1 MADLWVSTLVSYQ
14 QLSAAAFCLLVDL
27 TCTCLLFVCRLLFCF
42 ILGFFAVHWLEPQSP
57 VITFIL
63 LYYYSHNSLSH
74 WNRCEDINKYSL
86 FSSQCILSS
95 ACSFICAC
103 MMMWTFI
110 PSNSASFIYLQIHVL
125 MCVLYVCAFVLF
137 CLDIRDH
144 LI

>member
-1 MADLWVSTLVSYQ
+1 MADLWVSTLVCHQ
-14 QLSAAAFCLLVDL
+14 QLSAAAFCFLLDLMCTFLLLV
-27 TCTCLLFVCRLLFCF
+27 CCLLFFFECF
-42 ILGFFAVHWLEPQSP
+42 FFFFKFSGWRPNHPS
-57 VITFIL
+57 FHSY
-63 LYYYSHNSLSH
+63 YYYSHDSLSH

-86 FSSQCILSS
+86 FSSLCILSS

-110 PSNSASFIYLQIHVL
+110 PSNSASFVYLQLHDL